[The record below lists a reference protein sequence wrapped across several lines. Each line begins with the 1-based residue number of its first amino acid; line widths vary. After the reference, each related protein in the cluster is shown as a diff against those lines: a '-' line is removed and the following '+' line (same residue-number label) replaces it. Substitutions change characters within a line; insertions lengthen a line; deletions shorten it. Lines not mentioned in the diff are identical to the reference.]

1 MNRVVKLADYVKT
14 TRLSSLTHEHV
25 ITVPTPKLI
34 VGVAVSMFCHYVEKG
49 RMISKTVSM
58 GLARQRTKCL

>member
-1 MNRVVKLADYVKT
+1 MGRVVKLADYVEY
-14 TRLSSLTHEHV
+14 TRLLSLTHEHV

-34 VGVAVSMFCHYVEKG
+34 FGVSVSMFCNYVEKD

-58 GLARQRTKCL
+58 GLARQRTKC